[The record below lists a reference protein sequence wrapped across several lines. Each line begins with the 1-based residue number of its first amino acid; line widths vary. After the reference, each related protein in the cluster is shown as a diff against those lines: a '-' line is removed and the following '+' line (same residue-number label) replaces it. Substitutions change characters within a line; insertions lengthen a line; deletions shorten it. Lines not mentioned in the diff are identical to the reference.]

1 MEHMRVVQVG
11 KPRGDRELVERDIA
25 ETIEN
30 QIRIKVEACVVC
42 NRDK

>member
-11 KPRGDRELVERDIA
+11 KPRGDRELVERAIP
-25 ETIEN
+25 EPGEN
-30 QIRIKVEACVVC
+30 QIPVKVEACDVC